1 MPSISIQLKGTQAV
15 IKRMSAVA
23 KSMGVQDID
32 LENLIHEAAK
42 VIAKQAKANAP
53 QGPTGNLKRAVI
65 AKKYRTKRRHEPAA
79 FAGMDYRI
87 APHARLIEFG
97 TKFMSARPYFKPAVE
112 ATKGQ
117 VERMIKQGMLRLIA
131 EASKR

>member
-1 MPSISIQLKGTQAV
+1 MPSLSVQVEGVQAT
-15 IKRMSAVA
+15 IKRMSRIA

-53 QGPTGNLKRAVI
+53 QGPTGNLRRGIVG
-65 AKKYRTKRRHEPAA
+65 KKYKTKRRHEPAA
-79 FAGMDYRI
+79 FAGIDYRI
-87 APHARLIEFG
+87 APHAHLVEFG
-97 TKFMSARPYFKPAVE
+97 TKNMAARPFFKPAVE
-112 ATKGQ
+112 ATRGQ
-117 VERMIKQGMLRLIA
+117 VERMIKQGILRLIT